1 MHTKL
6 TLRLDKQLIQ
16 NAKEY
21 ALHNE
26 TSLSKMVSEYFG
38 YLLAEKKSSD
48 MNVESLPP
56 ITRSLVG
63 RFKDADIDED
73 DYYRHLEEKY
83 L

>member
-1 MHTKL
+1 
-6 TLRLDKQLIQ
+6 
-16 NAKEY
+16 
-21 ALHNE
+21 
-26 TSLSKMVSEYFG
+26 
-38 YLLAEKKSSD
+38 